1 MIDEKTSYRKS
12 KKIQA
17 ISMRCQ
23 IRQPTLFLPC
33 VVQDVHPSSS
43 TAWYPLSSPSSRNM
57 ACQLLLGFKVD
68 NVSVYTSA
76 LLISLHTPDYEAE
89 VTENNLTINSTVL
102 GFSTVHSEVFLWS
115 SCCSFWRNGKKNSSI
130 GWMNYFLTRA
140 HSWAISEHLKTHTVS
155 KWRVQKRR
163 HQTVYVYCTIMVTQR
178 TIECTLS
185 TRELKM
191 GAKRFGEETTISV
204 HPERGG

>member
-1 MIDEKTSYRKS
+1 MKKHHTEKAKRF
-12 KKIQA
+12 
-17 ISMRCQ
+17 
-23 IRQPTLFLPC
+23 RQFLC
-33 VVQDVHPSSS
+33 AAKFVNQHYFCLVLCRMS
-43 TAWYPLSSPSSRNM
+43 TRVLQQPGTRLSSPSSRNM